1 MDQRRFLQRDPE
13 NLLIL
18 VFVKNK
24 NKYVKQEGD
33 KAVI

>member
-18 VFVKNK
+18 VFAKNK
-24 NKYVKQEGD
+24 NKYVKKEGN